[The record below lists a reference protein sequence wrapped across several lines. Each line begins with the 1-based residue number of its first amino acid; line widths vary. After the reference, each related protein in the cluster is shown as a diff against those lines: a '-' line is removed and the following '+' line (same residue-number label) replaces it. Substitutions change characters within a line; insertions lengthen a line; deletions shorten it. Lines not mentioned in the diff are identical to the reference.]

1 MIKVKP
7 PFFRYIG
14 KKGGVS
20 MAQMGLETLLALQKL
35 VDQSYMRT
43 DINKEKKTEDGESY
57 QDIWAK
63 VQKEQ
68 EEWDKTL
75 NEYDLTKY
83 KLSLMDSFWSG
94 STRKTQD
101 YLYSYYKRQQQA
113 INQQAINEIAQ
124 NIAWLNQLNNSGLLN
139 GTVDTEAAQATGKAL
154 QTALQTTVLAS
165 IRNYQVNSFLGI

>member
-1 MIKVKP
+1 M
-7 PFFRYIG
+7 
-14 KKGGVS
+14 S
-20 MAQMGLETLLALQKL
+20 QMGLETLLALQKL
-35 VDQSYMRT
+35 ADKSYKRT
-43 DINKEKKTEDGESY
+43 ETNMEKKTEDGKTY

-83 KLSLMDSFWSG
+83 KLGLMDSFWSD

-101 YLYSYYKRQQQA
+101 YLYSYYKRQQRTL
-113 INQQAINEIAQ
+113 NQQAINEIAQ

-139 GTVDTEAAQATGKAL
+139 GSIDTEAAQATGKAL
-154 QTALQTTVLAS
+154 TAALQTTVLAS
-165 IRNYQVNSFLGI
+165 IRNYQANSFLGI